1 MRKQQIGIAALLGL
15 AGTVLAQDV
24 AIVAAAS
31 SSSTAS
37 QFVETE
43 RVLVDS
49 GAFDSVSIINTVTTT
64 PTLDE
69 LLAFDSII
77 VWTNSTPGEP
87 DAVGNVLA
95 DYVDAGGGVVVAVFA
110 NSSTTTDRDIA
121 GRWRANPDYEVII
134 PRTGNQS
141 GSAFLGDILEP
152 DHPIVD
158 GVTEF
163 FGGTSSFRPNVTD
176 LNPGAQAIAEWD
188 DGRILVAVGANP
200 KRVDL
205 GFYPPPSTSSASFW
219 DITTDGD
226 LLLVQSLLFAAGDS
240 VACRADLDGDGQ
252 LTIFDFLEFQN
263 LFDAGDPI
271 ADFDGDGSLTI
282 FDFLAFQNE
291 FDQGCE

>member
-1 MRKQQIGIAALLGL
+1 MRMQLVGIAALAGL
-15 AGTVLAQDV
+15 AGAAVAQDV
-24 AIVAAAS
+24 AIVAAAA

-49 GAFDSVSIINTVTTT
+49 LAFDSVTVINTVTTT

-69 LLAFDSII
+69 LLAFDSVI
-77 VWTNSTPGEP
+77 VWTNSTPGDP
-87 DAVGNVLA
+87 DGVGNVLA

-121 GRWRANPDYEVII
+121 GRWRGNPDYEVIV
-134 PRTGNQS
+134 PRSGNQS
-141 GSAFLGDILEP
+141 GSAFLGNILEP

-158 GVTEF
+158 GVVEF
-163 FGGTSSFRPNVTD
+163 FGGTSSFRPRVTD
-176 LNPGAQAIAEWD
+176 LNPGARAIAEWD
-188 DGRILVAVGANP
+188 DGRVLVAVGANE

-205 GFYPPPSTSSASFW
+205 GFYPPPSTSSSGFW

-226 LLLVQSLLFAAGDS
+226 LLLVQALLFAAGD
-240 VACRADLDGDGQ
+240 AGCRADLDGDGQ
-252 LTIFDFLEFQN
+252 LTIFDFLAFQN

-271 ADFDGDGSLTI
+271 ADFDGDGQLTI